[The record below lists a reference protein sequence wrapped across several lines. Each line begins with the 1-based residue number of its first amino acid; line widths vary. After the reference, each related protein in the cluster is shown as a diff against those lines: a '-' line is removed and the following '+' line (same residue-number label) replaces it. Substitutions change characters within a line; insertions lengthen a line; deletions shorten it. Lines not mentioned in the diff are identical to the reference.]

1 MAESSKEELVQ
12 LIKRFGAYLTVKISN
27 LLPISLQR
35 LALGKEFP
43 QVHLGEGMDVWRW
56 KRTSTGIFDTRSFY
70 CALSLSYQVK
80 PFPWRGV
87 WGVKAPWRDG
97 VACEWGVGGSFIP
110 ALSYGSWF
118 VEFCF
123 PVFWGEPVCYG
134 LSGLN
139 AIGVSLRSVNV
150 LRDSR
155 SLGAFAG
162 LAFALVFTWRLLRS
176 PSQPQRR
183 QPKRQAATPSS
194 SAVSAHSNA
203 TLVPHGGSSSLEDS
217 RAQNVVD
224 EFFQPVKPTLGQ
236 IVRQKLSEGRKV
248 TCRLLGVI
256 LEESSPEELQK
267 QATVRSS
274 VLEVL
279 LEITKFC
286 DLYLMERVLDDE
298 SEKKVLL
305 ALEDAGVFTSGGLVK
320 DKVLFCS
327 IENGRSSFVRQLE
340 PDWHIDTNPE
350 IVSQLARFIK
360 YQLHISAIRPERT
373 APNVFSAPTL
383 EQFFGCV

>member
-1 MAESSKEELVQ
+1 MVDTSKEELLQ
-12 LIKRFGAYLTVKISN
+12 LIKRLGTYITVKMSN
-27 LLPISLQR
+27 FLPISFHNL
-35 LALGKEFP
+35 
-43 QVHLGEGMDVWRW
+43 
-56 KRTSTGIFDTRSFY
+56 
-70 CALSLSYQVK
+70 
-80 PFPWRGV
+80 
-87 WGVKAPWRDG
+87 
-97 VACEWGVGGSFIP
+97 
-110 ALSYGSWF
+110 
-118 VEFCF
+118 
-123 PVFWGEPVCYG
+123 
-134 LSGLN
+134 
-139 AIGVSLRSVNV
+139 
-150 LRDSR
+150 DSR
-155 SLGAFAG
+155 SIGAVAG
-162 LAFALVFTWRLLRS
+162 LAVAIIFTWRMLRS
-176 PSQPQRR
+176 PSGSQPRQR
-183 QPKRQAATPSS
+183 KRQAATPSNS
-194 SAVSAHSNA
+194 GVSTQSNA
-203 TLVPHGGSSSLEDS
+203 SLIPSGVCSPSDDL

-298 SEKKVLL
+298 SEKRVLV

-327 IENGRSSFVRQLE
+327 TENGRSSFVRQLE

-350 IVSQLARFIK
+350 IVTQLARFIK
-360 YQLHISAIRPERT
+360 YQLHVSPVRTDRT
-373 APNVFSAPTL
+373 AANVFSAPSF
-383 EQFFGCV
+383 EQFFGSI